1 MHDPCNRAL
10 PMAYGTILM
19 SLALR
24 KAATI
29 WKEQAG
35 LKGLGLVRVLI
46 RDQAIYF
53 LVCASIPILILHSI
67 NTGIISDVFS
77 TVTCIKSIDTVET
90 ITLSTIVISVQTSTT

>member
-53 LVCASIPILILHSI
+53 LVCASIPILILYSI
-67 NTGIISDVFS
+67 NTGIISDVY
-77 TVTCIKSIDTVET
+77 TCF
-90 ITLSTIVISVQTSTT
+90 